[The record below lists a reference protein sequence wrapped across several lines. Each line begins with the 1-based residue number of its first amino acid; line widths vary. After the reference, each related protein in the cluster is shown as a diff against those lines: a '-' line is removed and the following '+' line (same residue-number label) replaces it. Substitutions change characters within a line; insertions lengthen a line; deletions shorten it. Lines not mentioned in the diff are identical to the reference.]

1 MKGAGDGSPPPPGC
15 TLLLPASVPGG
26 RPTKISQPDAAVLVE
41 GWGKK
46 GCRHFLTKVNSSWR
60 HGPMGRGLQP
70 GTWVDFSLDCLVPS

>member
-15 TLLLPASVPGG
+15 TLLLPASVPDG
-26 RPTKISQPDAAVLVE
+26 RPTKISQPDAAVLVK

-46 GCRHFLTKVNSSWR
+46 GCRHFLRLTAPGGTGQR
-60 HGPMGRGLQP
+60 GRGLQP